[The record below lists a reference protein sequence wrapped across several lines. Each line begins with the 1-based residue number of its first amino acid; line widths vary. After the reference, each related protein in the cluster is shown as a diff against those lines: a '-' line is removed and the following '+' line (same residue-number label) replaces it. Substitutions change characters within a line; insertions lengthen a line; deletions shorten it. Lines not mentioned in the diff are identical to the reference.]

1 MPAPSSVGHTTR
13 APQRPA
19 EGGRVASRTEQ
30 REQAREERRRREAA
44 EAAAGRRRRM
54 VQLGV
59 GGVLAAVIVVVVAI
73 VISQSGG
80 GSSGGSSTD
89 VSDVG
94 LISKQLKGIPQRGN
108 VLGDPGA
115 KTTIVEFGDPQCPV
129 CKAFSEQV
137 SPQIIAGPVRDG
149 SADYEFQP
157 WLIIGPQSKP
167 AAEAALAAGE
177 QGRFW
182 SYIELF
188 YRNQG
193 QENSGYVTDDF
204 LTAIAKGAGVPD
216 IGKWNTDRQSSRW
229 DSEFKAVNQRAGQL
243 GFTGTPSV
251 YVQGPGGRKV
261 FANIPSSAEIDAA
274 IKAVG

>member
-1 MPAPSSVGHTTR
+1 M
-13 APQRPA
+13 
-19 EGGRVASRTEQ
+19 ASRKAQ
-30 REQAREERRRREAA
+30 REQARQERLRREAE
-44 EAAAGRRRRM
+44 EAAAQRRRRM
-54 VQLGV
+54 VQLGF
-59 GGVLAAVIVVVVAI
+59 GGVLAAAIIVAVAI

-80 GSSGGSSTD
+80 GSSGGSATHVASKA
-89 VSDVG
+89 
-94 LISKQLKGIPQRGN
+94 LIQKQLAGIPQHGT
-108 VLGDPGA
+108 VLGDPKA

-137 SPQIIAGPVRDG
+137 APQLIAGPVRSG
-149 SADYEFQP
+149 AADYEFRP

-182 SYIELF
+182 NYIELF

-204 LTAIAKGAGVPD
+204 MTAIAKGAGVPD
-216 IGKWNTDRQSSRW
+216 ISKW
-229 DSEFKAVNQRAGQL
+229 DSGRGSSKWPPELASINSQANQL

-251 YVQGPGGRKV
+251 YVQGPKGRKV
-261 FANIPSSAEIDAA
+261 FTNVPTPAEVEAA
-274 IKAVG
+274 IKAVS